1 MIELTVALPSYRGKY
16 IMWLALESLCRQKQI
31 DFEWELV
38 VIEEEFE
45 CFSEQ
50 KLLKYSKRLKKVG
63 CSKIS
68 YTKLKEWIPLAQ
80 KWKLIGEKTSD
91 TSRAFLLQ
99 AADCY
104 SQPYRL
110 TETFDIIINQDYD
123 WVFSPMGPFYDIPTG
138 ELVVYDRRKKD
149 RITSTGLNMAIK
161 PYYIKGLPDTE
172 RRKGIDN
179 FIVNLSMKFC
189 KKVNNREFKIKE
201 NKSENW
207 RYGVDTNG
215 LNNISR
221 NRLKNMRERPNYNR
235 DIKMNINKILPL
247 DVVKKLKDCRQ
258 YCREEYIPKK
268 GIYPKKDGE

>member
-68 YTKLKEWIPLAQ
+68 YTKLKEWIPLSQ
-80 KWKLIGEKTSD
+80 KWKMIAEKISD
-91 TSRAFLLQ
+91 SSKVYILQ

-104 SQPYRL
+104 SHPYRL
-110 TETFDIIINQDYD
+110 IETYDIIINQDYD
-123 WVFSPMGPFYDIPTG
+123 WVLSTIGPFYDIPTG
-138 ELVVYDRRKKD
+138 KLVVYDRRKKD
-149 RITSTGLNMAIK
+149 TIEYTGLNMAIK
-161 PYYIKGLPDTE
+161 PYFIKGLPESEKRSGVD
-172 RRKGIDN
+172 G
-179 FIVNLSMKFC
+179 FIVENSMKFC
-189 KKVNNREFKIKE
+189 KKINNREFKMKQ

-221 NRLKNMRERPNYNR
+221 SRLNLMRKHPTYNR
-235 DIKMNINKILPL
+235 DIKMNINEIIPP

-258 YCREEYIPKK
+258 YCRRNFISKRKK
-268 GIYPKKDGE
+268 NK